1 MQYFMIVKPNIKS
14 EEHPMPKPENRPKTT
29 TKKNIRTAS
38 TLTSKEDSDIVND
51 LRSLGFAE
59 YEARAYI
66 GLLNC
71 GPATAYEVAKV
82 SGLPRANMYNVLKTL
97 TEKGAAQPVNEKPAR
112 YMAVSPDELFNSIA
126 ENTSRLCSDVRD
138 RLSSLVNKEGQEYVW
153 VFKGESDIIRKIKN
167 ILQTASQHVWLKG
180 TSTYITPLLPEIRK
194 ACERGISVVIVV
206 FADSIEPFQ
215 CNPNCEV
222 FLHEANG
229 VILGGAA
236 NFLTVTADS
245 DKALIAKIKGDLEAA
260 YSENH
265 SFVYMVDLMI
275 KHEIY
280 VAEILNRFGDDI
292 EKEFGPGLI
301 NLRQKYSRPDIGST
315 FEKYV
320 QLRSAELD

>member
-1 MQYFMIVKPNIKS
+1 MINPEATLKMVKP
-14 EEHPMPKPENRPKTT
+14 
-29 TKKNIRTAS
+29 KKNIQAAS
-38 TLTSKEDSDIVND
+38 TLTSKVDNDIVND
-51 LRSLGFAE
+51 LKSLGFGE

-66 GLLNC
+66 GLLKC

-97 TEKGAAQPVNEKPAR
+97 TEKGAAQPVNEKPVR

-126 ENTSRLCSDVRD
+126 ENTSQMCSDLRD
-138 RLSSLVNKEGQEYVW
+138 SLSSLVCQEGPEYVW
-153 VFKGESDIIRKIKN
+153 IFKGESDIGRKITE

-180 TSTYITPLLPEIRK
+180 TSADITPLLPEIQK
-194 ACERGISVVIVV
+194 ACERGISVVIVI

-215 CNPNCEV
+215 CDPNCEV

-260 YSENH
+260 YSENY

-280 VAEILNRFGDDI
+280 VAEILNRFGDDV

-301 NLRQKYSRPDIGST
+301 NLRKKYSRPDIGST
-315 FEKYV
+315 FVEYAQQRSVELEK
-320 QLRSAELD
+320 D